1 MELQVTW
8 FVLVAVLL
16 TGYAVLDGFDLGVGV
31 LYPIMGRN
39 SGQQSMLR
47 ASIGRHWDGNELWLA
62 AGLGAMYI
70 AFPALSS
77 LTFSG
82 FLIPLALA
90 LGGLL
95 LRAVAAVLLRR
106 GQAHHVMWDAVF
118 SLGSLLPAALL
129 GLLLGNVVLGVP
141 LDAGGDYAGSP
152 WGVLDP
158 FALLVGFT
166 GLVMLMTQGAAW
178 AAYRTEGQ
186 LRLKAVV
193 ARSGLHWLFLVSLAG
208 LTVYSVFAIPERMEN
223 VLDRP
228 TGWLCL
234 ALVVGGI
241 VGVRLCGR
249 GWSDGR
255 AFLASSSTV
264 AGLIG
269 LAATGNYPQLVPAR
283 GTPPETALTI
293 ANASAPEQTLT
304 VMLIVACVGV
314 PLVLGYTVYA
324 HRALGG
330 KVGLPAAGH

>member
-8 FVLVAVLL
+8 FVLVAALL
-16 TGYAVLDGFDLGVGV
+16 TGYAVLDGFDLGIGV

-39 SGQQSMLR
+39 SGQQGMLR
-47 ASIGRHWDGNELWLA
+47 ASAGPPWNGNELWLA

-70 AFPALSS
+70 AFPALGT
-77 LTFSG
+77 LTLSG
-82 FLIPLALA
+82 LLIPLVLA
-90 LGGLL
+90 LGGLV
-95 LRAVAAVLLRR
+95 LRAVAVVLVRR
-106 GQAHHVMWDAVF
+106 DRTHHVTWDAAF
-118 SLGSLLPAALL
+118 SIGSLLPAALL
-129 GLLLGNVVLGVP
+129 GLLLGDVVLGVP
-141 LDAGGDYAGSP
+141 LDAGGDYAGSL
-152 WGVLDP
+152 WELLDP

-178 AAYRTEGQ
+178 AAFKTEGQ

-208 LTVYSVFAIPERMEN
+208 LTVYSAFAIPERMEN
-223 VLDRP
+223 VLTRP
-228 TGWLCL
+228 TGWLSL

-241 VGVRLCGR
+241 IGVRLCGK
-249 GWSDGR
+249 GWSDGW
-255 AFLASSSTV
+255 ALLASSTTLV
-264 AGLIG
+264 GLMG

-293 ANASAPEQTLT
+293 ANASASDHTLT

-314 PLVLGYTVYA
+314 PLLLGYTAYV

-330 KVGLPAAGH
+330 KVGLPATEY